1 MYLFNCFRW
10 LSARYWR
17 SWCHR
22 RWIYKCRGQHRGQ
35 HNGYIAVEFVTHL
48 WKKLFEKNAHN
59 QVWGRYKATT
69 RLFREEQK
77 TEVIRQACVG
87 LKQGRHDSE
96 KVIYKIPDGRTKYIQ
111 RLCLQCQQTSHTSTS
126 CSSRILGEHK
136 MRYGVWRP
144 NACRVSVF
152 LFF

>member
-1 MYLFNCFRW
+1 M
-10 LSARYWR
+10 A
-17 SWCHR
+17 
-22 RWIYKCRGQHRGQ
+22 
-35 HNGYIAVEFVTHL
+35 
-48 WKKLFEKNAHN
+48 KLFEQNAHN
-59 QVWGRYKATT
+59 HVWGRYKATT

-126 CSSRILGEHK
+126 CSSRIPGEHK

-144 NACRVSVF
+144 NACRVSFFFF
-152 LFF
+152 LTPLFLAAKSTFPDYTAEELAKIIWIKEQ